1 VVLVIVAAFYTAF
14 RCMMD
19 ELAQEDMMEERDYML
34 QRVERARASGR
45 QIDGLESAKRFMAS
59 IPVILPM
66 KASTHTEELLLLL

>member
-1 VVLVIVAAFYTAF
+1 MVLVIVAAFYTAF

-19 ELAQEDMMEERDYML
+19 ELTQEDMMQERDYML

-59 IPVILPM
+59 IPVY
-66 KASTHTEELLLLL
+66 T

>member
-1 VVLVIVAAFYTAF
+1 
-14 RCMMD
+14 MMD